1 VLTILMI
8 VTMTLSDV
16 LNNTTTTI
24 VAAPV
29 ALYLAEQLEV
39 SPDPFLIAVAIAASA
54 AFLTPI
60 GHKNNTIILGPG
72 ISLFRLL
79 ARGTFFRDYDRCN
92 LYPGTAVV
100 LASVI

>member
-24 VAAPV
+24 VAAPD
-29 ALYLAEQLEV
+29 ALHLAEQLEV
-39 SPDPFLIAVAIAASA
+39 SPDPFLMAVAIAASA

-72 ISLFRLL
+72 DIAFPITGAWDFL
-79 ARGTFFRDYDRCN
+79 
-92 LYPGTAVV
+92 
-100 LASVI
+100 